1 MKITRFHASSAQVS
15 VFEEIEIAFPEAVTN
30 AGDTFLRS
38 RPFEPSAIFA
48 DLPVGLNQDWHTAPD
63 RQLVVV
69 MSGRLEVEVGNGE
82 KRQWGRGE
90 MFMADDTTGQGHRT
104 RVLEGPVRLLF
115 LRVSAHFDVATWAG
129 C

>member
-1 MKITRFHASSAQVS
+1 MKITRFYASSAQVS
-15 VFEEIEIAFPEAVTN
+15 VFEEIEIAFPDAVTN
-30 AGDTFLRS
+30 AGYTFLLS

-82 KRQWGRGE
+82 KRQWGLGE

-115 LRVSAHFDVATWAG
+115 LRVAEHFAVATWAD